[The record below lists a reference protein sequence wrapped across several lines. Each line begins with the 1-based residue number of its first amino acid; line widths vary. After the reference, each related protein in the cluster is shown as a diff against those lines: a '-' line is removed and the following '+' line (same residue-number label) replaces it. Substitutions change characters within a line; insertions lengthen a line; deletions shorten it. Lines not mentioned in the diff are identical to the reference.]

1 MPDRGENITTKFKV
15 DISDLKKG
23 ISDANQQIKLA
34 NAQFKAASA
43 GMDDWQKSTEGV
55 KAKLSQLDSV
65 LAGEKAKLAA
75 YTEQLNRQKTAY
87 AENGKRAEEL
97 RSKMQQLASNG
108 VSKTSAEYK
117 ALEKELAA
125 CEKEQDANKRSV
137 DSLSVTVLNQQ
148 AAVNK
153 TEAEIRKYSTS
164 LDELEKEQ
172 REASQSS
179 DDLDSALEKT
189 GGASDKASGGFSVMD
204 GVLSNL
210 VASGIKAAIQG
221 LKDLADAAFQAWK
234 AYDEGEDIIIAAT
247 GATGDQAAAL
257 VGSMENVA
265 RNVVADMSEIGT
277 AIGEVSTRFGFADEQ
292 LEDTTERFLKFAKL
306 NGTDVKSS
314 VDSVSKAMMA
324 WDVPAKDTG
333 NMLDLINAAA
343 QRSGESVDSI
353 TASITANAPVL
364 REMGMSV
371 SDATIL
377 LSTLGLTGV
386 ETSDVMAG
394 LKKAMTNATKE
405 GKPLGDAIGDV
416 EEAIWNAKDST
427 EAISIASEMFG
438 NKAGPAIA
446 TAIRDGRLSFDE
458 LGWTLDDFAGNL
470 DTTFDATQDVTDS
483 IALAFQNLKLEGAKL
498 VGELLDKY
506 GPQIEAAIQWLTEKA
521 MPMVTQGIGF
531 VVDAVSAFADKYGP
545 QIQAAIS
552 GIAEKA
558 IPVIVQIRDALAPLV
573 EAAFP
578 LLVQAIEFVIG
589 VIGDLVNA
597 FIVLRDGF
605 AEVAQGF
612 VAGWE
617 EAKANWNEAVQYF
630 ADLWA
635 GIQDAL
641 SDVEQWFNDMFT
653 AAWRAI
659 AKAWAGAKR
668 FFANIWSSIKGTF
681 NNAHIWFRNKFTA
694 AWNAIK
700 NAWSTVVAW
709 FANIWSSIQGVFALV
724 HTWFRDKFTAAWDAI
739 KNAWSTVTAWFS
751 DVWSSIK
758 DTFDE
763 VADWFGRK
771 FSAAWDAVVDAFS
784 GWVDYWRGLWH
795 SVQTIFS
802 ELGTKIG
809 DAISGAVRAGING
822 IISQAESVINRGI
835 GLINDAIDLINRI
848 PGVDIGYVREVEF
861 PRLERGGVLRRG
873 QVGLLEGS
881 GAEAVVPLDQNK
893 AWIHALAED
902 LRAEMASQPAA
913 IAAQAVA
920 AGHTTTYTQIIN
932 APKQPSRIELYR
944 QTRNLL
950 ALTGGA
956 ASV

>member
-1 MPDRGENITTKFKV
+1 MPDRGENITTRFKV

-65 LAGEKAKLAA
+65 LAGEKSKLAA
-75 YTEQLNRQKTAY
+75 YVEQLNRQKAAY

-97 RSKMQQLASNG
+97 RSKLQQLASNG

-153 TEAEIRKYSTS
+153 TEAEIRKYSAS

-172 REASQSS
+172 KEASQSS
-179 DDLDSALEKT
+179 GDLDDALEKA

-221 LKDLADAAFQAWK
+221 LMDLAAAAYQAWQ
-234 AYDEGEDIIIAAT
+234 AYDEGADIIIAAT

-265 RNVVADMSEIGT
+265 RNVVADMSDIGT
-277 AIGEVSTRFGFADEQ
+277 AIGEVNTRFGFADEQ
-292 LEDTTERFLKFAKL
+292 LEGTTEKFLKFAKL

-314 VDSVSKAMMA
+314 VDKVQQAMAA
-324 WDVPAKDTG
+324 WGISGEHVGDV
-333 NMLDLINAAA
+333 LDLINKAG
-343 QRSGESVDSI
+343 QDTGESVDEI
-353 TASITANAPVL
+353 TQMVSTNAVAL
-364 REMGMSV
+364 QEMGLGFA
-371 SDATIL
+371 DATML
-377 LSTLGLTGV
+377 LANFGKNGV
-386 ETSDVMAG
+386 EASDVMAG
-394 LKKAMTNATKE
+394 MRKAMTNAAKE
-405 GKPLGDAIGDV
+405 GKPLSSAMADV
-416 EEAIWNAKDST
+416 EKSIKGAKDST
-427 EAISIASEMFG
+427 EATRIAMELFG

-446 TAIRDGRLSFDE
+446 TAIRDGRLSFE
-458 LGWTLDDFAGNL
+458 EFGASLGAFSGNI
-470 DTTFDATQDVTDS
+470 DTTFDETLDATDS
-483 IALAFQNLKLEGAKL
+483 IALAMQNLKLEGAKL
-498 VGELLDKY
+498 FDGFLSEY
-506 GPQIEAAIQWLTEKA
+506 GPQL
-521 MPMVTQGIGF
+521 
-531 VVDAVSAFADKYGP
+531 
-545 QIQAAIS
+545 
-552 GIAEKA
+552 EKA
-558 IPVIVQIRDALAPLV
+558 IQTFTEDILPV
-573 EAAFP
+573 
-578 LLVQAIEFVIG
+578 LVQVLGVVID
-589 VIGDLVNA
+589 VISDLVKG
-597 FIVLRDGF
+597 FFVLKDSLGEVIRGF
-605 AEVAQGF
+605 VEGWAEV
-612 VAGWE
+612 
-617 EAKANWNEAVQYF
+617 KANWGEAVQYF
-630 ADLWA
+630 TDLWA

-641 SDVEQWFNDMFT
+641 RDVEQWFDDMFT
-653 AAWRAI
+653 AAWSAI

-694 AWNAIK
+694 AWNAIR
-700 NAWSTVVAW
+700 NAWSTVTAW
-709 FANIWSSIQGVFALV
+709 FASVWASIRNTYSNV
-724 HTWFRDKFTAAWDAI
+724 HTWFRDKFAAAWTAI
-739 KNAWSTVTAWFS
+739 KNAWSAVTAWFS

-771 FSAAWDAVVDAFS
+771 FEDAWGAITDAFS
-784 GWVDYWRGLWH
+784 DWVDYWRGLWH

-809 DAISGAVRAGING
+809 DAISGAVKAGINSV
-822 IISQAESVINRGI
+822 IEQAERVINRGI
-835 GLINDAIDLINRI
+835 GLINDAIDLINRL

-861 PRLERGGVLRRG
+861 PRLAQGGVLRRG

-881 GAEAVVPLDQNK
+881 GAEAVVPLDRNK
-893 AWIHALAED
+893 AWIHAVAED
-902 LRAEMASQPAA
+902 LRKE
-913 IAAQAVA
+913 IAAQQAVT
-920 AGHTTTYTQIIN
+920 GMQNITQDRSQTFYQTIN

-950 ALTGGA
+950 ALAGGA

>member
-1 MPDRGENITTKFKV
+1 MPDRGENITTRFKV

-34 NAQFKAASA
+34 NAEFKAASA
-43 GMDDWQKSTEGV
+43 GLDNWQKSTEGV

-117 ALEKELAA
+117 ALEKSLAE

-172 REASQSS
+172 KEASQSS
-179 DDLDSALEKT
+179 GDLDDALEKA

-210 VASGIKAAIQG
+210 VASGIKAAVQG

-234 AYDEGEDIIIAAT
+234 AYDEGHDIIVAAT
-247 GATGDQAAAL
+247 GATGDQAAEL

-265 RNVVADMSEIGT
+265 RNVVADMSDIGT
-277 AIGEVSTRFGFADEQ
+277 AIGEVNTRFGFTDER
-292 LEDTTERFLKFAKL
+292 LEDTTEQFLKFAKL

-314 VDSVSKAMMA
+314 IDSVQKAMAA
-324 WDVPAKDTG
+324 WGVSGEDVGDVLDLLNKVGQDTG
-333 NMLDLINAAA
+333 V
-343 QRSGESVDSI
+343 SVDTLTQMMS
-353 TASITANAPVL
+353 ANATTL
-364 REMGMSV
+364 QE
-371 SDATIL
+371 
-377 LSTLGLTGV
+377 LGLGFADTTVLLGDLEKNGV
-386 ETSDVMAG
+386 EASDVMAG
-394 LKKAMTNATKE
+394 MKKALTNATKE
-405 GKPLGDAIGDV
+405 GKPLSEAMGDIEAAIKG
-416 EEAIWNAKDST
+416 AKDST
-427 EAISIASEMFG
+427 EAMSVASELFG

-446 TAIRDGRLSFDE
+446 AAIRDGRLSFEMFGLSIDE
-458 LGWTLDDFAGNL
+458 YSGNL
-470 DTTFDATQDVTDS
+470 EATFGETQDVTDS

-498 VGELLDKY
+498 VADLLDKY
-506 GPQIEAAIQWLTEKA
+506 GPQIESAIQTFTEDIL
-521 MPMVTQGIGF
+521 PVLIQVLGF
-531 VVDAVSAFADKYGP
+531 VIDV
-545 QIQAAIS
+545 IS
-552 GIAEKA
+552 
-558 IPVIVQIRDALAPLV
+558 
-573 EAAFP
+573 
-578 LLVQAIEFVIG
+578 
-589 VIGDLVNA
+589 DLVKG
-597 FIVLRDGF
+597 FFVLKDSLG
-605 AEVAQGF
+605 EVIQGF
-612 VAGWE
+612 VEGWAE
-617 EAKANWNEAVQYF
+617 VKANWDEAVQYF

-641 SDVEQWFNDMFT
+641 RDVEQWFNDLFT
-653 AAWRAI
+653 AAWSAI

-681 NNAHIWFRNKFTA
+681 NSAHIWFRNKFTA

-724 HTWFRDKFTAAWDAI
+724 HTWFRDKFAAAWDAI

-763 VADWFGRK
+763 VAGWFGQK
-771 FSAAWDAVVDAFS
+771 FEDAWDAITEAFA

-913 IAAQAVA
+913 IAAQAAA
-920 AGHTTTYTQIIN
+920 AGHTTNYTQIIN